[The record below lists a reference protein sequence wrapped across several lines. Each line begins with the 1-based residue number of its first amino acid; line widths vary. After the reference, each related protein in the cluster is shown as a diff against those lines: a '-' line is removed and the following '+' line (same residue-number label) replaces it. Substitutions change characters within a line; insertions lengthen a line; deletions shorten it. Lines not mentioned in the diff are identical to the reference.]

1 MPAVG
6 QVVVVVA
13 YILRGLAWGAWGG
26 QPELEEDSVRIMVTG
41 TDSLAG
47 SLVALWDPPC
57 PRLCAL
63 GQLLAVL
70 LLTPLYNE
78 TPPSESCM
86 SMT

>member
-1 MPAVG
+1 M
-6 QVVVVVA
+6 VA
-13 YILRGLAWGAWGG
+13 YTLRGPAWGAWAG
-26 QPELEEDSVRIMVTG
+26 QPELEEDSVHIVVTG

-47 SLVALWDPPC
+47 SLVAVRAPPC
-57 PRLCAL
+57 PGLCAL